1 MRAAVEGLGTP
12 YPLGTLMPAVY
23 QEDPVAMRW
32 TAGLDDV
39 IAPVISTLDCLVAYT
54 DPLLAPEDFLLW
66 IAGWLGTVL
75 DENWPLERRRAAV
88 ARTVALHRMTGTV
101 PGLRMFLEVVTGA
114 EAGVG
119 VEIEDSGGVV
129 WSQVPGTAPP
139 GSAEAHLAVR
149 VSGARGRV
157 DAGLLDELIA
167 AVKPAHVVHTLEVL
181 ES

>member
-23 QEDPVAMRW
+23 QEDPVAMQW

-39 IAPVISTLDCLVAYT
+39 IAPVISVLDCLAAYA
-54 DPLLAPEDFLLW
+54 DPLLAPEDFLQW
-66 IAGWLGTVL
+66 IGRWLGAVL

-101 PGLRMFLEVVTGA
+101 SGLRMFLEVVTGS
-114 EAGVG
+114 EARID
-119 VEIEDSGGVV
+119 IEDSGGVS
-129 WSQVPGTAPP
+129 WSQAPGNAPP
-139 GSAEAHLAVR
+139 GSAGARLVVR
-149 VSGARGRV
+149 VSGPPGRV
-157 DAGLLDELIA
+157 DASLLEELIA

>member
-23 QEDPVAMRW
+23 QEDPVAMQW

-39 IAPVISTLDCLVAYT
+39 VAPVISVLDCLTAYT
-54 DPLLAPEDFLLW
+54 DPLLAPEDFLRW
-66 IAGWLGTVL
+66 IAGWLGAVL

-101 PGLRMFLEVVTGA
+101 AGLRMFLEVVTGS
-114 EAGVG
+114 EARI
-119 VEIEDSGGVV
+119 EIEDSGGAS
-129 WSQVPGTAPP
+129 WSQVPGTTPP
-139 GSAEAHLAVR
+139 GSAGARLTVR
-149 VSGARGRV
+149 VSGPPGSA
-157 DAGLLDELIA
+157 DAALLEELIA
-167 AVKPAHVVHTLEVL
+167 AVKPAHVAHTLEVL